1 MSGMCG
7 GGISAYVSCFLLSS
21 RSYFSSFWTSSGFAT
36 LSAYISSATVLKSAL
51 GSSIDFI

>member
-51 GSSIDFI
+51 GSSIDVI